1 MYSTLRHGGGQ
12 PASAVTLSGGVRM
25 GRRQGS
31 LEPVQAWR
39 QLRGGDDGLERCARS
54 DDSGPGALGRGVA
67 IRQYRRF
74 LSRPPTDRGLH
85 RARPAHSNRQRA
97 ASHPEGAETV

>member
-25 GRRQGS
+25 GRRQRS

-39 QLRGGDDGLERCARS
+39 QLRGGDDGLERRARS
-54 DDSGPGALGRGVA
+54 DDSRPGALGRGVA

-74 LSRPPTDRGLH
+74 LSLAATDDALEVMIP
-85 RARPAHSNRQRA
+85 APAHSD
-97 ASHPEGAETV
+97 AELRFVSIGVS